1 MNNKRVII
9 AALTAIVVIAAVVVS
24 QQRAPQTSR
33 EKTSLF
39 PELAG
44 KINDVSELVIRDG
57 ETTLTVQRVSD
68 RWGIAEADDYPALVD
83 DVKQAVLAVS
93 DLQVVAEKTSNPD
106 LYKRL
111 GVEDPDSLG
120 ATSHLL
126 TLKSNGDELAR
137 LIVGETRRSK
147 SASSAP
153 GLYVRIPGQQHA
165 LLVEGRLSVSADIIQ
180 WIKRDIV
187 NIEGDRVSA
196 VHIQPADGQEVS
208 LERAEPGDDL
218 VLQNIPEGK
227 EQQSEYLISR
237 IATILENVYVDA
249 VRREDSFDY
258 SRPDAVI
265 NVTTFDGLVAD
276 IETVKSGEHTHARFS
291 FSAQPG
297 RADNGETAEEDST
310 DDEEI
315 RVTPEQEAET
325 LNRLAEG
332 WAYQLSISKAELFN
346 QSLSDLVREPEEEEP
361 EGDSG

>member
-1 MNNKRVII
+1 MNNRRVII
-9 AALTAIVVIAAVVVS
+9 AALTVIVVIAAVVVS

-39 PELAG
+39 PELAEQ
-44 KINDVSELVIRDG
+44 INDVSELVIHDG

-68 RWGIAEADDYPALVD
+68 GWGIAEADDYPALVD
-83 DVKQAVLAVS
+83 DVKQTVLAVS
-93 DLQVVAEKTSNPD
+93 GLQVVAQKTSNPD

-111 GVEDPDSLG
+111 GVEDPDSKG

-126 TLKSNGDELAR
+126 TVKSNGEELAR

-153 GLYVRIPGQQHA
+153 GLYVRIPGQKHT

-196 VHIQPADGQEVS
+196 VHIQPAGGQQVR

-218 VLQNIPEGK
+218 VLQNIPDGK

-237 IATILENVYVDA
+237 MATILENIYVDD
-249 VRREDSFDY
+249 VRREDGFDY

-276 IETVKSGEHTHARFS
+276 VEAVKSGEHTYARFS
-291 FSAQPG
+291 FTAQAG
-297 RADNGETAEEDST
+297 RAGYGETAEE
-310 DDEEI
+310 EI
-315 RVTPEQEAET
+315 EVTPEQEAET

-332 WAYQLSISKAELFN
+332 WAYRLSTSKAELFN
-346 QSLSDLVREPEEEEP
+346 QSLSDLVREPGNEEP
-361 EGDSG
+361 EDDAG